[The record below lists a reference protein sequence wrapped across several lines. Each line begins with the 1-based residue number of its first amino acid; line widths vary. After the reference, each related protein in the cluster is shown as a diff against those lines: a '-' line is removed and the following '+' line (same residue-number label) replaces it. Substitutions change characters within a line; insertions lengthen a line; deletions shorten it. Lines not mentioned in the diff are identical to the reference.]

1 MRSLRDQIGSLNR
14 EMVQMADFTNPLWNA
29 GARFWLEHRGPEVAR
44 AIHALPGLKLWL
56 LAPPDGDLSYAAKLA
71 ALLGDHVVVGHA
83 GPLPPHHCGLAFPWR
98 LDHGTEIPDPD
109 APRKLGMAI
118 EYQIRV
124 DAVRRP
130 LPPRTSRQCLLGDL
144 REGLMTGLVSYLPA
158 SVVFSPLPREPW
170 PNPAEILERPGTLPS
185 RRRTVYHNP
194 SKPEEPP
201 VEVVTNYDGD
211 PGTMR
216 ELPDPLPHER
226 QQQSS
231 LPEPTI
237 GDRGFFEV
245 EDPRVYNDIWEWNE
259 AAIRWEVLFA
269 SYLAAGSLTA
279 SSADARANMQ
289 PLPSAVLRL
298 RLPYLEQAP
307 WEVLEQ
313 MRERERDA
321 LENLRTSVLGA
332 CQKLKDVRGP
342 RLNSEVRHLQETV
355 IDKGVAEVQRSF
367 KAHNWRRWGKAVGF
381 GVRTATI
388 SVASYLGL
396 PPLGAL
402 VAGGYSISAGVNL
415 AMDLRKEE
423 EEWLRRARGEMPMY
437 FVWRLG
443 RESRRT

>member
-1 MRSLRDQIGSLNR
+1 MRSPRDQIGSLNR
-14 EMVQMADFTNPLWNA
+14 ELVQMADFTNPLWNA

-44 AIHALPGLKLWL
+44 AVHELPGLKLWL

-71 ALLGDHVVVGHA
+71 ALLGDHVVVGHS
-83 GPLPPHHCGLAFPWR
+83 GPLPPWHLGLAFPWR

-109 APRKLGMAI
+109 APRKLGVNI
-118 EYQIRV
+118 EYPIRK
-124 DAVRRP
+124 DGVRRP
-130 LPPRTSRQCLLGDL
+130 LPPGASQQCLFGSV
-144 REGLMTGLVSYLPA
+144 RGGLMTGLVSYLPV
-158 SVVFSPLPREPW
+158 SVVFSPLLKEPW
-170 PNPAEILERPGTLPS
+170 PDPAEILERPGTLPTE
-185 RRRTVYHNP
+185 RRVTYHDPSNP
-194 SKPEEPP
+194 EAPL
-201 VEVVTNYDGD
+201 VEVVTRYDGD

-216 ELPDPLPHER
+216 EVPDPLPPER
-226 QQQSS
+226 RNKLS

-237 GDRGFFEV
+237 GSRGFFEV
-245 EDPRVYNDIWEWNE
+245 DDPRVYNEIWECNE

-269 SYLAAGSLTA
+269 SHVAAGSLTA
-279 SSADARANMQ
+279 APADARANMQ
-289 PLPSAVLRL
+289 PLPSAVLSL

-313 MRERERDA
+313 MREREGTA

-332 CQKLKDVRGP
+332 CQKLKDIRGP
-342 RLNSEVRHLQETV
+342 RLSSEVQHLQKTV

-402 VAGGYSISAGVNL
+402 VAGGYAVSAGVNL